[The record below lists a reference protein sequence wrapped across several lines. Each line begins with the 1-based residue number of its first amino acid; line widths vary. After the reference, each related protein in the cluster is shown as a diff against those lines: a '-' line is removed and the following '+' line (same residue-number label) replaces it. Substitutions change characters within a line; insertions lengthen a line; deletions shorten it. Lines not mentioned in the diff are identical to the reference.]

1 MQYIKKQNTEPA
13 NWNQWFTVPP
23 HRRSYDYGTDYSSCP
38 DLRLAKSFL
47 ISEQHG
53 LCAYCQQKIT
63 IEDASIEHVTPK
75 EHNKELSTNYFN
87 LVAVCKKNQVKDPQT
102 GLLHCDSTR
111 GSKLLPEIVF
121 YANAISTQNNLNKYF
136 NAYSTGDVIAKHNL
150 DLHTK
155 MQIDAFIELLNL
167 NHSVLKNK
175 RAKDILNGIAIAA
188 NSVADKHRFWRAQ
201 YNRILNDL
209 GHPFREFLLV
219 YIGPKIGLN

>member
-87 LVAVCKKNQVKDPQT
+87 LVAVCKKQQVPDPLT
-102 GLLHCDSTR
+102 KKLHCDSTR
-111 GSKLLPEIVF
+111 GSGLLSPIIF
-121 YANAISTQNNLNKYF
+121 YANAQSTETKLNKYF
-136 NAYSTGDVIAKHNL
+136 IAYSSGEVVAKNNL
-150 DLHTK
+150 EAHTK
-155 MQIDAFIELLNL
+155 SQAEAFIETLNL
-167 NHSVLKNK
+167 NHSILKNK
-175 RAKDILNGIAIAA
+175 RAKDVLNGISRAAI
-188 NSVADKHRFWRAQ
+188 SVEDKRRFWRAQ
-201 YNRILNDL
+201 YSRILKDL
-209 GHPFREFLLV
+209 KHPFREYLLLC
-219 YIGPKIGLN
+219 IGPKIGLN